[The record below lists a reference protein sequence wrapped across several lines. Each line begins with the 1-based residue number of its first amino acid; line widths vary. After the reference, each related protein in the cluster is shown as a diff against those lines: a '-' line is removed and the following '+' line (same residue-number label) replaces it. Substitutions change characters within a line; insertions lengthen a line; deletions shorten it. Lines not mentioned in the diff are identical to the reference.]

1 VISRRTAL
9 LLTNS
14 TTTATV
20 VVDDYFDM
28 ANLQYSAKHS
38 ATASSGA

>member
-20 VVDDYFDM
+20 VIDDDFDM
-28 ANLQYSAKHS
+28 ANLQYSA
-38 ATASSGA
+38 TASSGA